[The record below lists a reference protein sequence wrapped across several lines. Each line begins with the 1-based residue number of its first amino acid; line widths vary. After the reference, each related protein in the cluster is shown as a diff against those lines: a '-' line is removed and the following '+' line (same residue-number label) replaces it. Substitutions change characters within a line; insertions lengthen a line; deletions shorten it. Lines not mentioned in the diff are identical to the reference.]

1 MITVLLVDDHEIV
14 REGIKHIVKNLGT
27 INIIGEANSGEQ
39 ALEFAREY
47 RPHIVLMD
55 VSMKGI
61 GGIEAT
67 RKIKKAYP
75 EIKVIGLTVHTDTP
89 SAASLLKA
97 GAMGYVTKGCAVEEI
112 RTAIE
117 TVHAGGRYVAAD
129 VAQGL
134 ALSLLPGGS
143 ETPFSKLSQREMQVM
158 MMVTRGQS
166 IQAISD
172 LLCLSPK
179 TISTY
184 RYRLYEKLN
193 VENDVELTR
202 LAIRHGISLEEG

>member
-14 REGIKHIVKNLGT
+14 REGIKHIVQNLGDVQ
-27 INIIGEANSGEQ
+27 IIGEAKSGEE
-39 ALEFAREY
+39 AIEY
-47 RPHIVLMD
+47 VRHNKPDVILMD
-55 VSMKGI
+55 VNMKGI

-67 RKIKKAYP
+67 RKIKKAFP
-75 EIKVIGLTVHTDTP
+75 NVRVIGLTVHTDTP

-97 GAMGYVTKGCAVEEI
+97 GAMGYVTKGCPVEEI

-117 TVHAGGRYVAAD
+117 TVHNGGRYVAAEI
-129 VAQGL
+129 AQGL
-134 ALSLLPGGS
+134 ALSLLPGGEES
-143 ETPFSKLSQREMQVM
+143 PFSKLSQREMQVM
-158 MMVTRGQS
+158 MMVTRGQG
-166 IQAISD
+166 IQEISD

-184 RYRLYEKLN
+184 RYRLYEKLE